1 MLTLIENGIP
11 ETAFKARFPLPYC
24 TQALTPWE
32 AQERGLDWTVQQ
44 WVFTAPF
51 IYVSDKF
58 GEIYIPCGFTTDGA
72 SVPLKLQSII
82 GRTDRRILFPSAA
95 HDWLYCQCGLTG
107 QPLDE
112 RTATLLDGQG
122 LLEPNQLTRRLT
134 FDQVNEV
141 LTEAM
146 YYCGA
151 DAVLRAEVK
160 FAVQNGGKTIWNRHT
175 PPAAYRA

>member
-1 MLTLIENGIP
+1 MKLLLENGIP
-11 ETAFKARFPLPYC
+11 EPAFKARFPLPYC
-24 TQALTPWE
+24 TRALSPWE
-32 AQERGLDWTVQQ
+32 AQEHGLDWSVQQ
-44 WVFTAPF
+44 WAFTAPF

-58 GEIYIPCGFTTDGA
+58 GQVYIPCGFTTDAA
-72 SVPLKLQSII
+72 SVPSRLQSII

-95 HDWLYCQCGLTG
+95 HDWLYSRCGLTG
-107 QPLDE
+107 QPLDGK
-112 RTATLLDGQG
+112 TAVLLEKQG

-134 FDQVNEV
+134 FDQANEL

-151 DAVLRAEVK
+151 SASLRAEVK
-160 FAVQNGGKTIWNRHT
+160 FAVQEGGKETWNRHN